1 MSDFDPTEGRPDD
14 SRSGGHGAPESGS
27 YDQFSADVFAS
38 NPGSYDPVSFD
49 SGRRIRLSV
58 CVIAKNEARF
68 LPGCLESVRDWADEI
83 VVLDTGS
90 TDGTMDL
97 ARRMGARVFSDVWQN
112 DFSLARNAAISRA
125 TGDWILALDA
135 DERLDYINGSR
146 LRRLLGDAPPDCDAY
161 QLRIVSAADRIDSGV
176 ELVHFYPRVFR
187 RHPAIRYKGALHE
200 QVMRGDVALGPL
212 APRVPV
218 NIYHIGYADPEKNQI
233 RLKRNHSIA
242 LDEAGRMPEEP
253 TALMNLADTC
263 VMVGDFKRAEELYL
277 RVQQGRDLGALGANV
292 AWNLAVCRFKAGETD
307 RALADLDQTI
317 TKYPEMLGTRFL
329 KAQLLMELRRH
340 AEALPELELLLDIDP
355 TVNPRTADI
364 RPNLAYLMTLK
375 GVCLVVEGRLGEAEQ
390 VFDAALTRDPQL
402 FAVHAQRADLLMT
415 QGRPNE
421 ALAGYLRAAALRP
434 DNGTVRMRA
443 GLILL
448 DMGRRDDGRALI
460 AEAGRLDPT
469 CLVQSQVLLNAL
481 LKEQAGLAW
490 RDALA
495 EASRAAGIVMGGGA
509 PGVTTPVRVPEA
521 ERPAPEPMVAA
532 PVAGEAPVVEEALPA
547 AAEPPAAQEFIVESA
562 VPATPA
568 AAEPP
573 DSGEV
578 DLFGNPVPPAVSRA
592 RGTAAPTRSEAPAAA
607 PTPTADEAA
616 AELAAEET
624 PAAPVVE
631 EELPA
636 EPEGPIRLS
645 VCLIV
650 RNEAER
656 LPGCLASVE
665 GVADEIVV
673 CDTGSTDATVA
684 LARAAGARVIQFP
697 WCDDFA
703 AARNAALE
711 AARGEWILVL
721 DADERLA
728 PQSAGRLPR
737 LLDAAE
743 VDGYNVAI
751 ESLLQD
757 DMINRFVGN
766 YCRLFRR
773 RPDVRF
779 EGRVHE
785 QIYPSLRRTGGRVIP
800 SDLMIEH
807 LGYALDPD
815 TMARKK
821 RRNLALLELEFA
833 ERPHDHFVQFNL
845 GVAWFS
851 MHDLERAEPFFRSA
865 VRQTGETLPAEV
877 LQLAF
882 ARLAQCALNRGD
894 MDQAARDAR
903 GALGIDPQAAIPRF
917 VLASIAYRN
926 ERYLEAA
933 AEFRR
938 LLEGGATTLG
948 DGLDRASVERE
959 LGVCLY
965 RGGRY
970 AEAAAAFQ
978 NVVQLRSQDPLIYL
992 FLGNARARNSELPA
1006 AVQAYRSAL
1015 ALDPGLAEARGN
1027 LELVAVE
1034 MGYRLH
1040 DEERYA
1046 EAAELVPA
1054 DTENTELLFLGAVCR
1069 YALKEYGVA
1078 REFLTRLNGINDT
1091 FAEAH
1096 WNLALTCRALGDLPG
1111 AREALARFRR
1121 LAPGDDRADRLEAI
1135 LAGSPAE

>member
-1 MSDFDPTEGRPDD
+1 MNEFHPTDDHRDEAAAYPAGDRGPAAQDPGTQEPD
-14 SRSGGHGAPESGS
+14 A
-27 YDQFSADVFAS
+27 
-38 NPGSYDPVSFD
+38 YDPGAMD
-49 SGRRIRLSV
+49 SGTRIRLTV

-83 VVLDTGS
+83 VVVDTGS
-90 TDGTMDL
+90 TDNTMDV
-97 ARRMGARVFSDVWQN
+97 ARRMGARVFSEEWRS

-125 TGDWILALDA
+125 TGDWILSLDA

-146 LRRLLGDAPPDCDAY
+146 LRRVLGEAAPDRDAF

-200 QVMRGDVALGPL
+200 QVMRGDTAVGPL

-218 NIYHIGYADPEKNQI
+218 NIYHIGYADPEKNQL
-233 RLKRNHSIA
+233 RLRRNHTIA

-263 VMVGDFKRAEELYL
+263 VMVGEFKRAEELYL
-277 RVQQGRDLGALGANV
+277 RVQTGRDLGALGANV

-340 AEALPELELLLDIDP
+340 AEALPEIEALLDVDP
-355 TVNPRTADI
+355 AANPRTADI

-390 VFDAALTRDPQL
+390 VFDAALSRDPQL

-415 QGRPNE
+415 QGRPQE
-421 ALAGYLRAAALRP
+421 ALAGYLRSAALRP

-469 CLVQSQVLLNAL
+469 CSLQSQVLLNAL

-495 EASRAAGIVMGGGA
+495 EASRSAGIPMGNGLPGVATPAGGPVLAESVAAGGVQ
-509 PGVTTPVRVPEA
+509 PGSVQSESVPTEAVLSATVPPETVSSESESAEPVSLA
-521 ERPAPEPMVAA
+521 
-532 PVAGEAPVVEEALPA
+532 
-547 AAEPPAAQEFIVESA
+547 PPAAESA
-562 VPATPA
+562 A
-568 AAEPP
+568 AAPP
-573 DSGEV
+573 TAAPAGPAVVETSEV
-578 DLFGNPVPPAVSRA
+578 DLFGNPVPIKG
-592 RGTAAPTRSEAPAAA
+592 RGT
-607 PTPTADEAA
+607 
-616 AELAAEET
+616 T
-624 PAAPVVE
+624 PAATRPAAEPVT
-631 EELPA
+631 P
-636 EPEGPIRLS
+636 EPEGPVRLT

-656 LPGCLASVE
+656 LPGCLDSVE

-673 CDTGSTDATVA
+673 CDTGSTDDTVA
-684 LARAAGARVIQFP
+684 LARARGARVVDFP

-703 AARNAALE
+703 AARNAAL
-711 AARGEWILVL
+711 AAAHGEWILVL

-728 PQSAGRLPR
+728 PRSAGRLPR
-737 LLDAAE
+737 LLDAADI
-743 VDGYNVAI
+743 DGYNVSI
-751 ESLLQD
+751 ESMLQD
-757 DMINRFVGN
+757 DMISRFVGN

-773 RPDVRF
+773 RPEVRF

-785 QIYPSLRRTGGRVIP
+785 QIYPSLRRMGGRVIP
-800 SDLMIEH
+800 SELVIEH
-807 LGYALDPD
+807 LGYALDPG

-833 ERPHDHFVQFNL
+833 ERPQDHFVQFNL

-865 VRQTGETLPAEV
+865 IRQTGETLPSEV

-882 ARLAQCALNRGD
+882 ARLAQCALGRGD
-894 MDQAARDAR
+894 LEQAARDAR

-917 VLASIAYRN
+917 VLASIAYRH

-938 LLEGGATTLG
+938 LLDGEAATLG
-948 DGLDRASVERE
+948 DGLDRSSVERE

-970 AEAAAAFQ
+970 AEAAAAFH
-978 NVVQLRSQDPLIYL
+978 NVSLVRAEDPLVYL
-992 FLGNARARNSELPA
+992 FLGNARARNLELGA
-1006 AVQAYRSAL
+1006 AVSAYRAAL
-1015 ALDPGLAEARGN
+1015 ALDPGLTEARGN

-1034 MGYRLH
+1034 LGYRLH
-1040 DEERYA
+1040 DEGRYA
-1046 EAAELVPA
+1046 EAADLVPEE
-1054 DTENTELLFLGAVCR
+1054 TENSELLFLGAVCR
-1069 YALKEYGVA
+1069 YALQEYPAA
-1078 REFLTRLNGINDT
+1078 RNLLARLNAINDT
-1091 FAEAH
+1091 FAEAW
-1096 WNLALTCRALGDLPG
+1096 WNLALTCRALGDLAG
-1111 AREALARFRR
+1111 ARDALARFRH
-1121 LAPGDDRADRLEAI
+1121 LAPGDDRADRLEAV
-1135 LAGSPAE
+1135 LAESTAG

>member
-1 MSDFDPTEGRPDD
+1 MNEFHPTDD
-14 SRSGGHGAPESGS
+14 QRDDAG
-27 YDQFSADVFAS
+27 V
-38 NPGSYDPVSFD
+38 YDPVAMD
-49 SGRRIRLSV
+49 SGTRIRLSV
-58 CVIAKNEARF
+58 CVIARNEARF

-83 VVLDTGS
+83 IVVDTGS
-90 TDGTMDL
+90 TDNTMDV
-97 ARRMGARVFSDVWQN
+97 ARRMGARVYSEEWRS

-125 TGDWILALDA
+125 TGDWILSLDA

-146 LRRLLGDAPPDCDAY
+146 LRRVLGEAPPERDAF

-200 QVMRGDVALGPL
+200 QVMRGDTAVGPL

-218 NIYHIGYADPEKNQI
+218 NIYHIGYADPEKNQL
-233 RLKRNHSIA
+233 RLTRNHTIA

-277 RVQQGRDLGALGANV
+277 RVQTGRDLGALGANV

-340 AEALPELELLLDIDP
+340 AEALPEIEALLDVDP
-355 TVNPRTADI
+355 AANPRTADI

-390 VFDAALTRDPQL
+390 VFDAALSRDPQL

-415 QGRPNE
+415 QGRPQE

-469 CLVQSQVLLNAL
+469 CSLQSQVLLSAL

-495 EASRAAGIVMGGGA
+495 EASRSAGITMGNGLPGLATPAGGPAVPQAKSVTQVA
-509 PGVTTPVRVPEA
+509 PVKAPPTESAPIAMTADSPAA
-521 ERPAPEPMVAA
+521 ELTAAA
-532 PVAGEAPVVEEALPA
+532 PP
-547 AAEPPAAQEFIVESA
+547 AAEPPSLEAAV
-562 VPATPA
+562 T
-568 AAEPP
+568 
-573 DSGEV
+573 GEV
-578 DLFGNPVPPAVSRA
+578 DLFGNPVPIKG
-592 RGTAAPTRSEAPAAA
+592 RGP
-607 PTPTADEAA
+607 
-616 AELAAEET
+616 T
-624 PAAPVVE
+624 PAATRPAPEPVPPEPV
-631 EELPA
+631 PP
-636 EPEGPIRLS
+636 EPEGPVRLT

-656 LPGCLASVE
+656 LPGCLDSVE

-673 CDTGSTDATVA
+673 CDTGSTDDTVA
-684 LARAAGARVIQFP
+684 LARARGARIVDFP

-703 AARNAALE
+703 AARNAAL
-711 AARGEWILVL
+711 AAAHGEWILVL

-728 PQSAGRLPR
+728 PRSAGRLPR
-737 LLDAAE
+737 LIDAADI
-743 VDGYNVAI
+743 DGYNVSI
-751 ESLLQD
+751 ESMLED
-757 DMINRFVGN
+757 DMISRFVGN

-773 RPDVRF
+773 RPEVRF

-785 QIYPSLRRTGGRVIP
+785 QIYPSLRRMGGRVIP
-800 SDLMIEH
+800 SELVIEH
-807 LGYALDPD
+807 LGYALDRG
-815 TMARKK
+815 TMDRKK

-833 ERPHDHFVQFNL
+833 ERPDDHFVQFNL

-865 VRQTGETLPAEV
+865 IRQTGETLPSEV

-882 ARLAQCALNRGD
+882 ARLAQCALGRGD
-894 MDQAARDAR
+894 LEQAARDAR

-938 LLEGGATTLG
+938 LLDGEAATLG
-948 DGLDRASVERE
+948 DGLDRGSVERE

-978 NVVQLRSQDPLIYL
+978 NVAQVRAEDPLVYL
-992 FLGNARARNSELPA
+992 FLGNARARNLELGA
-1006 AVQAYRSAL
+1006 AVSAYRAAL
-1015 ALDPGLAEARGN
+1015 ALDPGLTEARGN
-1027 LELVAVE
+1027 LELVSVE
-1034 MGYRLH
+1034 QGYRLH
-1040 DEERYA
+1040 DEGRYA
-1046 EAAELVPA
+1046 EAAELVPE
-1054 DTENTELLFLGAVCR
+1054 DSENTELLFLGAVCR
-1069 YALKEYGVA
+1069 YALKEYPAA
-1078 REFLTRLNGINDT
+1078 RSCLARLNAINDT
-1091 FAEAH
+1091 FAEAW
-1096 WNLALTCRALGDLPG
+1096 WNLALTCRALGDLAG
-1111 AREALARFRR
+1111 ARDAVDRFRH
-1121 LAPGDDRADRLEAI
+1121 LAPGDERADRLEAV
-1135 LAGSPAE
+1135 LAESTAE